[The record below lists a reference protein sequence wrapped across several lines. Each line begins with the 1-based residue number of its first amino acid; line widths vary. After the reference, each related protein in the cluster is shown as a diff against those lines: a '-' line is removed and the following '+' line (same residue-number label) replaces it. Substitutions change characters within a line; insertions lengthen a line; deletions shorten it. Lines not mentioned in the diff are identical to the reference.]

1 MAPELFTGTGHDFK
15 VDIWAF
21 GVIAFQL
28 YSGNLLPFRPTDD
41 EEDDPDFDI

>member
-1 MAPELFTGTGHDFK
+1 MAPELLSNAGHDFK

-28 YSGNLLPFRPTDD
+28 YSGNLLPFRPTD
-41 EEDDPDFDI
+41 EEEGDMDFDI